1 MTNDYYESTRKQIR
15 DIRRRI
21 EELRSICDRDT
32 LRPNTTRRDEKVAEA
47 HERSADVP
55 VNPSEELKRKLL
67 NKGK

>member
-21 EELRSICDRDT
+21 EILRSQISSNSPRSSATQRDGKV
-32 LRPNTTRRDEKVAEA
+32 DEPPRLET
-47 HERSADVP
+47 DVP
-55 VNPSEELKRKLL
+55 VSPSEALKAKLL

>member
-32 LRPNTTRRDEKVAEA
+32 LRPNTTRKDGKVE
-47 HERSADVP
+47 ESPRQPADVP
-55 VNPSEELKRKLL
+55 VSPSEALKAKLL
-67 NKGK
+67 SKGK